1 MREEVRRDADGA
13 LLTKG
18 TWTYK
23 PPLLRDIPH
32 VFNVELLHD
41 ARFQKGILSS
51 KASGEPPLVLATSVL
66 AALRHAVSSARADRG
81 LDANFDLP
89 VPCTVDVVQAACG
102 VTDDELMRAGDE
114 RKQG

>member
-1 MREEVRRDADGA
+1 MRRDADGA

-66 AALRHAVSSARADRG
+66 AAMRHAIVSARQDRALAAD
-81 LDANFDLP
+81 FDLP
-89 VPCTVDVVQAACG
+89 VPCTVDIVQTACG
-102 VTDDELMRAGDE
+102 VTDEELKRTAE
-114 RKQG
+114 SL